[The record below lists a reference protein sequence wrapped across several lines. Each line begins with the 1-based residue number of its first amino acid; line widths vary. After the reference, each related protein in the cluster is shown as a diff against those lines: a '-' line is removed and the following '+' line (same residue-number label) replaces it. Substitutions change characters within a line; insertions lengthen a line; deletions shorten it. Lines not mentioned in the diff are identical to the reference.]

1 MQQISQISQQ
11 NEWKVNAR
19 KEGLE
24 LSEKN
29 YVKEAK
35 EGKRGG
41 EGEGVVW
48 RRIQRRM
55 ASGWNGIGRH
65 AAQQLKMAER
75 QFSTQQLK

>member
-1 MQQISQISQQ
+1 MQQISQQ

-24 LSEKN
+24 LIEKN
-29 YVKEAK
+29 CLKEAK

-41 EGEGVVW
+41 EGEGMVW
-48 RRIQRRM
+48 RGIQRRM
-55 ASGWNGIGRH
+55 ASGRNGIRRH
-65 AAQQLKMAER
+65 AAQQLRMAER